1 MLKDG
6 KKRSFS
12 LANAP
17 HDDALLQL
25 HIRHVPGGQ
34 FTDQVFST
42 MKARDILRFN
52 GPHGTFYLRE
62 DSEKPMI
69 LLAGGTGFAPIKA
82 IVEHAIA
89 RKIQRPMF
97 IYWGAKAKVD
107 LYQNALP
114 EQWAAAHA
122 QIKYIPV
129 LSEPT
134 LDDAWTGRSGFVHQ
148 ATMADFPDLSGY
160 QVYACGSPGMIET
173 VKADFVKRCKLPE
186 EEFFADAFS
195 YTTS

>member
-1 MLKDG
+1 
-6 KKRSFS
+6 
-12 LANAP
+12 
-17 HDDALLQL
+17 
-25 HIRHVPGGQ
+25 
-34 FTDQVFST
+34 
-42 MKARDILRFN
+42 
-52 GPHGTFYLRE
+52 
-62 DSEKPMI
+62 MI

-89 RKIQRPMF
+89 QKIQRPMF

-107 LYQNALP
+107 LYQNTLP

-148 ATMADFPDLSGY
+148 AAMADFPDLSGY

-173 VKADFVKRCKLPE
+173 VKADFVKHCKLPE

-195 YTTS
+195 YSTS

>member
-1 MLKDG
+1 MTDG
-6 KKRSFS
+6 ISS
-12 LANAP
+12 
-17 HDDALLQL
+17 
-25 HIRHVPGGQ
+25 I
-34 FTDQVFST
+34 
-42 MKARDILRFN
+42 
-52 GPHGTFYLRE
+52 
-62 DSEKPMI
+62 
-69 LLAGGTGFAPIKA
+69 
-82 IVEHAIA
+82 AIA
-89 RKIQRPMF
+89 QKIQPPMF

-148 ATMADFPDLSGY
+148 AAMADFPDLSGY

-173 VKADFVKRCKLPE
+173 VKADFVKHCKLPE

-195 YTTS
+195 YSTS